1 MGNRDTG
8 VVGRRAESLAFE
20 YLRDRGLA
28 PVARNFRS
36 RGGEIDLIMLDGDC
50 LAFVEVRSRRS
61 SRFASPA
68 NTVDARKQ
76 RKLVGTASMFIA
88 RHDRFAHYTMRFDV
102 ISIEGTPRPS
112 VRWIRDAFR
121 PDDSAL

>member
-28 PVARNFRS
+28 AVARNFRS

-50 LAFVEVRSRRS
+50 LAFIEVRSRRS
-61 SRFASPA
+61 SQFTSPSS
-68 NTVDARKQ
+68 TVDPRKQ
-76 RKLVGTASMFIA
+76 RKLVGTAAMFVA
-88 RHDRFAHYTMRFDV
+88 RHDRFADFTMRFDV
-102 ISIEGTPRPS
+102 ISIEGTTQPS
-112 VRWIRDAFR
+112 IRWIRDAFR

>member
-8 VVGRRAESLAFE
+8 VVGRRAETFATRF
-20 YLRDRGLA
+20 LRARGLV

-36 RGGEIDLIMLDGDC
+36 RGGEIDLIMLDNEC
-50 LAFVEVRSRRS
+50 LAFIEVRSRSS
-61 SRFASPA
+61 SRFDRPA

-76 RKLVGTASMFIA
+76 RKIIRTAALFVVQ
-88 RHDRFAHYTMRFDV
+88 HPQFAEHTMRFDV
-102 ISIEGTPRPS
+102 VAIEGATQS
-112 VRWIRDAFR
+112 SIRWISDAFR

>member
-20 YLRDRGLA
+20 YLRDHGLT
-28 PVARNFRS
+28 PIARNFRS
-36 RGGEIDLIMLDGDC
+36 RGGEIDLIMLDCDC
-50 LAFVEVRSRRS
+50 LTFIEVRSRRS
-61 SRFASPA
+61 AKFTSPS

-76 RKLVGTASMFIA
+76 RKLIGTAAMFVA
-88 RHDRFAHYTMRFDV
+88 RHSRFANYTMRFDV
-102 ISIEGTPRPS
+102 VSIEGTAHPG